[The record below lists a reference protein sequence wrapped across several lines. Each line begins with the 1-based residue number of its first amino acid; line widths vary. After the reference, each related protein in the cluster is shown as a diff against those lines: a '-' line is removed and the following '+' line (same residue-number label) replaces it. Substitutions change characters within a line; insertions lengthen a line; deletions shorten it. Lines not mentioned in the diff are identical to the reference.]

1 MMKGTIDKKME
12 KGYGFITPDGGGKGI
27 FFHSNSLVDV
37 AFDDLREGDVVSFD
51 TEDSE
56 KGKNAINVKRV

>member
-1 MMKGTIDKKME
+1 MKGTIDKKME
-12 KGYGFITPDGGGKGI
+12 KGYGFILPEGGGKGI

-37 AFDDLREGDVVSFD
+37 AFDDLREGDAVVFD

-56 KGKNAINVKRV
+56 KGKNAINVKRA